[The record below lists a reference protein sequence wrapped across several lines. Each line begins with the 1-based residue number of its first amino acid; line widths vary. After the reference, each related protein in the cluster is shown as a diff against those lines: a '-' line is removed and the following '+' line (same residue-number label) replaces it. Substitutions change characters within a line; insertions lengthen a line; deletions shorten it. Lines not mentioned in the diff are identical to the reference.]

1 MNPDGSGREQI
12 YTFDDNAT
20 VEDVAF
26 GGPGGL
32 YFVTKKLGTAQI
44 SSGTYTTASDRKLI
58 CLDPGSRETRAV
70 CPLDFDDGLNWQIIG
85 CAGNRI
91 ILETYQYPDGMTEQ
105 DAAALD
111 EDSYMDILKKTKL
124 VYASLDLSD
133 GEKTVICTRS
143 GSNSSSE
150 CILNGFLYI
159 SDDSGKD
166 IVKIDPLTGEESVIA
181 SLSRNDLSGTLGSL
195 LCCASYNTAED
206 PCYSF
211 IDTDTGKVYDCSLT
225 NKALGWP
232 LDLMA
237 AADGRAL
244 VIYDYKYT
252 DNGDGSYEISRYQ
265 YGLIRLEDLLNSVP
279 DYTPVKMI
287 REGI

>member
-1 MNPDGSGREQI
+1 
-12 YTFDDNAT
+12 
-20 VEDVAF
+20 
-26 GGPGGL
+26 
-32 YFVTKKLGTAQI
+32 
-44 SSGTYTTASDRKLI
+44 
-58 CLDPGSRETRAV
+58 
-70 CPLDFDDGLNWQIIG
+70 
-85 CAGNRI
+85 
-91 ILETYQYPDGMTEQ
+91 MTEQ

-195 LCCASYNTAED
+195 LCCTSYNTAED

-244 VIYDYKYT
+244 VIYDYEYT

-265 YGLIRLEDLLNSVP
+265 YGLIRLEDLLNNVP